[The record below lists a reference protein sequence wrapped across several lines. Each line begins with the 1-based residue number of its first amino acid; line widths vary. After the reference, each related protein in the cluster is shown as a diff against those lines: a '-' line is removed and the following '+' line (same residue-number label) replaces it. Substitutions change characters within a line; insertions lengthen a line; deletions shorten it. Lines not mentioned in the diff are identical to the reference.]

1 MEINI
6 LFYSR
11 IGLFFTDY
19 EINILFYSRI
29 GLFFTDHEI
38 NILFYSRI
46 GLFFTDHE
54 IIKANIE
61 KAKEMLDE
69 GGDWDRRNRL
79 KVNNKHG
86 CVTRYTWLTTDNS
99 HPTKLLSLFLELLFH
114 LLVLSLFLELLFHFP
129 ANIFYS
135 LIREQ

>member
-86 CVTRYTWLTTDNS
+86 GVTRYTWLTTDYS
-99 HPTKLLSLFLELLFH
+99 HPTI

-129 ANIFYS
+129 ANIFHS